1 MHSFI
6 SEWPNLVP
14 AGIGNGN
21 SAIDTNILLSGDVM
35 MATDEL
41 SGSDQDDGLLMAEDE
56 DIGVHEEKLVVKKD
70 KLVIPKKGPNG
81 KPTKKTKAQAGS
93 SNHTTS
99 TPTWPSSTKSKNIM
113 ERFSVATIKKETA
126 QKQVELKKFQVRS
139 TNDVAVPNIQ
149 ARMHLR
155 VEQD

>member
-1 MHSFI
+1 
-6 SEWPNLVP
+6 
-14 AGIGNGN
+14 
-21 SAIDTNILLSGDVM
+21 
-35 MATDEL
+35 
-41 SGSDQDDGLLMAEDE
+41 MAEYE
-56 DIGVHEEKLVVKKD
+56 DIGVHEGKLAVKKD

-113 ERFSVATIKKETA
+113 ERFSEVAKIKVETA
-126 QKQVELKKFQVRS
+126 QKQVELKKFQVKS
-139 TNDVAVPNIQ
+139 TNDVAVANIQ
-149 ARMHLR
+149 AKMHLR